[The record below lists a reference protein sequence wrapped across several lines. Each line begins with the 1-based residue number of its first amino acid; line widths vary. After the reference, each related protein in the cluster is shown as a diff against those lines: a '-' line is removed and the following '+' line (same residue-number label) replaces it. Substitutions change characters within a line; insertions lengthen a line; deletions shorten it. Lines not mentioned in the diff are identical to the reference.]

1 MSHIPAFRLTRVH
14 RYPFAATSIPAELQ
28 RPVQDREPEI
38 VVTAS
43 TTMSRLAALN
53 KAFDALQAEQ
63 AERRHLFHL
72 RRGRDAIQPARPRGQ
87 PREVKTLTADR
98 PTLRTIAIDRIY
110 PGAELRHN
118 FPDAELDK
126 LAESIRQQGVYSRCL
141 FALVAM
147 TSRL

>member
-1 MSHIPAFRLTRVH
+1 MSHVPAFRLTRVH

-53 KAFDALQAEQ
+53 DAFDALQAEQ
-63 AERRHLFHL
+63 AERRHLFRL
-72 RRGRDAIQPARPRGQ
+72 RRGRDPIQPAQPRGQ
-87 PREVKTLTADR
+87 PREVKTLTTDR
-98 PTLRTIAIDRIY
+98 PTLRTIAIGRIY
-110 PGAELRHN
+110 PGAELRRN
-118 FPDAELDK
+118 FPDAELDE
-126 LAESIRQQGVYSRCL
+126 LTESIRQQGVL
-141 FALVAM
+141 QPLLVRLMAM